1 MKRRKGQNRAV
12 ALKYQPELD
21 KAPRVTAMGKG
32 KVAEKIIEI
41 AREHNIHI
49 HNDPDLIEVLSQLD
63 LNEEIPPALYV
74 IVAELLAFVYS
85 LNADDGRRPEVR
97 GQRSEV
103 PPEGRRAGRSQK
115 SEVEW
120 SSGRVVEWERLS
132 AAKIG
137 VGGQSKD

>member
-85 LNADDGRRPEVR
+85 LNSKKGNPE
-97 GQRSEV
+97 
-103 PPEGRRAGRSQK
+103 P
-115 SEVEW
+115 
-120 SSGRVVEWERLS
+120 
-132 AAKIG
+132 
-137 VGGQSKD
+137 